1 LNIKEATKIF
11 ARHLKNFGGVRQENI
26 LLKEL
31 GGTAYQAQVYFLL
44 TLSGDFIRNGESQD
58 YHSLW
63 ALDKESL
70 ETAKKFLQT
79 AQSLLEEKKTLMS
92 SSELARATGIK
103 KPIVESYLGIS
114 YRIQKIPKVCMD
126 YANGLK

>member
-1 LNIKEATKIF
+1 
-11 ARHLKNFGGVRQENI
+11 VRQENI

-92 SSELARATGIK
+92 SSE
-103 KPIVESYLGIS
+103 IS
-114 YRIQKIPKVCMD
+114 SRYR
-126 YANGLK
+126 N